1 MQIRPLPL
9 LIVGALTT
17 ALISGHQQQTISE
30 AKATIAAG
38 EALLMASNT
47 STITTSNR
55 QMAAVS
61 AYRADLPATDPAYT
75 TDMDVSWHPWH
86 PEGKAAGVIPVALL
100 DAAKDGGISPIYA
113 SAVFIHETGWGGSSA
128 WLEKNNPAGIKC
140 GDTYCA
146 YDTAAEG
153 IQRMIAIMADYYSN
167 GRQTVAQQRSMWAEA
182 DDAQAIVDLMN
193 QIGKGEN

>member
-47 STITTSNR
+47 STSTTSNR
-55 QMAAVS
+55 QTAAVS
-61 AYRADLPATDPAYT
+61 AYQADLPATDPAYT

-100 DAAKDGGISPIYA
+100 NAAKEGGISPVYA
-113 SAVFIHETGWGGSSA
+113 AAVFIHETGWGSSAA

-140 GDTYCA
+140 GDTYCT

-153 IQRMIAIMADYYSN
+153 LQRMIAIMADYYSN
-167 GRQTVAQQRSMWAEA
+167 GRQTIAQQRSMWAEA

-193 QIGKGEN
+193 QIRKGEK

>member
-47 STITTSNR
+47 STTTSNR
-55 QMAAVS
+55 QIAAVS
-61 AYRADLPATDPAYT
+61 AYQADLPATDPAYT

-86 PEGKAAGVIPVALL
+86 PDGKAAGVIPVALL
-100 DAAKDGGISPIYA
+100 DAAKEGGISPVYA
-113 SAVFIHETGWGGSSA
+113 AAVFIHETGWGSSSA

-153 IQRMIAIMADYYSN
+153 LQRMVAIMADYYTN
-167 GRQTVAQQRSMWAEA
+167 GRQTVAQQRSMWAEV

-193 QIGKGEN
+193 QIKEGEN

>member
-9 LIVGALTT
+9 LIVGVLTT
-17 ALISGHQQQTISE
+17 ALISGHQQQTINE

-38 EALLMASNT
+38 EALLMAS
-47 STITTSNR
+47 STSNR
-55 QMAAVS
+55 QAAAVS
-61 AYRADLPATDPAYT
+61 AYQADLPANDLAYT

-100 DAAKDGGISPIYA
+100 DAAKEGGISPVYA
-113 SAVFIHETGWGGSSA
+113 SAVFIHETGWGSSSA

-140 GDTYCA
+140 GDAYCA

-153 IQRMIAIMADYYSN
+153 IQRMIEIMADYYSN

-193 QIGKGEN
+193 QIKEGN